1 MTTTNTTTS
10 ETTTFKPQEVAFQKL
25 TMKGAGQW
33 QRRIIKTQKAWDKFV
48 QKMEDGDF
56 NWECRDAE
64 GF

>member
-1 MTTTNTTTS
+1 MTKI
-10 ETTTFKPQEVAFQKL
+10 EIAPFKPQEIAFRKL

-33 QRRIIKTQKAWDKFV
+33 QRRIIKTQKGWNKFV

-56 NWECRDAE
+56 NWKCRDAE